1 MISILPADEEYLKR
15 TVSSLN
21 LGLDALCL
29 AARDGDLVLGHI
41 VYRLVSRNVE
51 LLDLKAQDSTIA
63 DGLIRAALNLALRKG
78 AEFTK
83 SGNPEIIRVIENIS
97 GKRFEGQG
105 DYQLDISSLFA
116 KKCC

>member
-1 MISILPADEEYLKR
+1 MISILSAGEEYFKK

-21 LGLDALCL
+21 LGPDVLCL

-41 VYRLVSRNVE
+41 VYRLSNQNAE
-51 LLDLKAQDSTIA
+51 LLDLKAGDSAVA
-63 DGLIRAALNLALRKG
+63 DGLVRAALNLALRKG
-78 AEFTK
+78 VNFTK
-83 SGNPEIIRVIENIS
+83 SGNPEIIRVLENIA

-105 DYQLDISSLFA
+105 DCLLDISSLFA